1 MTRQQVAVVGAGV
14 IGAAIAWAA
23 VDAGF
28 AVTVVDPRP
37 RSGASWVAGGMLAP
51 ITEAWPGEERLL
63 ELGAASLES
72 WPDFARRLTG
82 QGAEAGLRGEGTVVG
97 AVDSADRAELDRVAS
112 YLAALDREVEVLTG
126 RELRVLEPC
135 LGRAVRAGLSV
146 PGDLAVDN
154 RTLLDSLLRVGAERG
169 VVHRAEA
176 ASAVRTGGVELA
188 CGEVLACDI
197 AIIAAGAASGALH
210 PRLAGALRPVKGEIL
225 RLAARA
231 GSLPPPKR
239 TVRGLVQGRH
249 AYLVPRD
256 NGGLVL
262 GATEYEAGF
271 ETGPRVSGVRDLLAD
286 AELLMPAIADYELLE
301 CAAGLRPGSV
311 DNLPV
316 LGWLAP
322 GVLAA
327 TGHGRNGIL
336 LTPVTVDTVL
346 ALLRDKPVPE
356 PAAFAD
362 PARLE
367 GKTA

>member
-1 MTRQQVAVVGAGV
+1 MTGTKLLVVGAGV
-14 IGAAIAWAA
+14 IGASVAWAA
-23 VDAGF
+23 ADAGF
-28 AVTVVDPRP
+28 AVTVFDPAP

-51 ITEAWPGEERLL
+51 VTEAWPGEERLL
-63 ELGAASLES
+63 ELGSASLEA
-72 WPDFARRLTG
+72 WPEFARRVG
-82 QGAEAGLRGEGTVVG
+82 ESGLRTEGTLVA
-97 AVDSADRAELDRVAS
+97 AVDSADRTELENVAA
-112 YLAALDREVEVLTG
+112 YLAARDREVDVLTG
-126 RELRVLEPC
+126 RELRALEPAI
-135 LGRAVRAGLSV
+135 GRAVRAGLHV

-154 RTLLDSLLRVGAERG
+154 RILLDSLLRLG
-169 VVHRAEA
+169 VHCGVEHRAEQVV
-176 ASAVRTGGVELA
+176 AVRSGAVELA
-188 CGEVLACDI
+188 QGVVEGDVVLV
-197 AIIAAGAASGALH
+197 AAGAASGPLH
-210 PRLAGALRPVKGEIL
+210 PRLARVMRPVKGEIL

-231 GSLPPPKR
+231 GSLPPPTR

-271 ETGPRVSGVRDLLAD
+271 ETGPRVAGVRDLLAD
-286 AELLMPAIADYELLE
+286 AELLMPAIADYELRE

-316 LGWLAP
+316 IGWLEP

-336 LTPVTVDTVL
+336 LAPITVDTVL

-356 PAAFAD
+356 QARVAD
-362 PARLE
+362 PARWE
-367 GKTA
+367 GITA

>member
-1 MTRQQVAVVGAGV
+1 MSDTKLLVAGAGV
-14 IGAAIAWAA
+14 IGAAVAWAA
-23 VDAGF
+23 ADAGF
-28 AVTVVDPRP
+28 AVTVFDPHP

-51 ITEAWPGEERLL
+51 VTEAWPGEERLL
-63 ELGAASLES
+63 ELGTASLES
-72 WPDFARRLTG
+72 WPEFARRIG
-82 QGAEAGLRGEGTVVG
+82 ESGLRPEGTLVA
-97 AVDSADRAELDRVAS
+97 AVDSADRTELENVAA
-112 YLAALDREVEVLTG
+112 YLAAHDRQVDLLTG
-126 RELRVLEPC
+126 RELRAMEPMI
-135 LGRAVRAGLSV
+135 GRAVRAGLSV

-154 RTLLDSLLRVGAERG
+154 RILLDSLLRLGAERG
-169 VVHRAEA
+169 VVHRAQQVV
-176 ASAVRTGGVELA
+176 AVRPGAVDLA
-188 CGEVLACDI
+188 GGEVVEGDVVL
-197 AIIAAGAASGALH
+197 IAAGAASGALH
-210 PRLAGALRPVKGEIL
+210 PRLASAIRPVKGEIL

-231 GSLPPPKR
+231 GSLPPPAR

-271 ETGPRVSGVRDLLAD
+271 ETGPRVCGVRDLLAD
-286 AELLMPAIADYELLE
+286 AELLMPAIADYELRE

-316 LGWLAP
+316 IGWLEP

-336 LTPVTVDTVL
+336 LTPITVDTVL
-346 ALLRDKPVPE
+346 AQLRDKPVRE
-356 PAAFAD
+356 LAAVAD

-367 GKTA
+367 GITA